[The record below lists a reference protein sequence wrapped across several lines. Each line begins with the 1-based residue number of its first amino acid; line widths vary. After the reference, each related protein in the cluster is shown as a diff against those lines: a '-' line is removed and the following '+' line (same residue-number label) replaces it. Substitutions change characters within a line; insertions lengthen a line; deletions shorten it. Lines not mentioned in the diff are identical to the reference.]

1 MPVAAAG
8 RIYSDVQ
15 LCRAPRRPPR
25 RRWPAW
31 PALFPCFFLL
41 GNVAARYTGN
51 VGIQLV
57 LYAAVSVVVFA
68 GCPLLFAAAQRV
80 RLVEGFQLRQAPL
93 LGFLGAA
100 VLGCA
105 LWPFAYELFLV
116 GKLTGLATLN
126 RDQFGEI
133 ERLLQ
138 AFRGLSP
145 ALVLL
150 TLSVVQPVCE
160 EFFFRGYLFHG
171 LRDRFQGA
179 SVIIVSSLL
188 FGLFHVLNPATL
200 TPERFLPSTFLGLF
214 LGWICYRTG
223 SVAAGN
229 GTARDPQR
237 PAAVDR
243 SVSGFDHR
251 ARLGP
256 GGT

>member
-1 MPVAAAG
+1 
-8 RIYSDVQ
+8 
-15 LCRAPRRPPR
+15 
-25 RRWPAW
+25 
-31 PALFPCFFLL
+31 
-41 GNVAARYTGN
+41 
-51 VGIQLV
+51 
-57 LYAAVSVVVFA
+57 
-68 GCPLLFAAAQRV
+68 LFAAAQRV
-80 RLVEGFQLRQAPL
+80 RLAEGFQLRYAPL

-100 VLGCA
+100 LLGCA

-116 GKLTGLATLN
+116 GKLTGLATLD

-150 TLSVVQPVCE
+150 TLSLVQPVCE

-223 SVAAGN
+223 SVLPGMSLHVIHNGVLLLIAQYRDSIIAQGWDLEGREHLPIAWLAVAAAITMTGIVLVYLA
-229 GTARDPQR
+229 TRKIPPLTIAHPPLDLS
-237 PAAVDR
+237 A
-243 SVSGFDHR
+243 
-251 ARLGP
+251 
-256 GGT
+256 